1 MKVLELNNIEKIF
14 FGFLDISKALGISP
28 ESARVTAHRYI
39 KNGILVR
46 IKPNIF
52 VLAEKWKYF
61 SIENRF
67 EAANLLQVPSYVSLT
82 TALEYYGNTTQI
94 QRNYIECIS
103 IKRTLSKEIKKV
115 TFRYSKL
122 SEKLYFAFEKK
133 DGFYIAL
140 PEKALLD
147 SVYLTSLGRYSLDKA
162 AISLTGINQEILTNI
177 SEVYPDKTKK
187 MLRSYGFINQA

>member
-1 MKVLELNNIEKIF
+1 MKLLKLYNIEKPF
-14 FGFLDISKALGISP
+14 FSFWDISRELGISP
-28 ESARVTAHRYI
+28 DSARVAAHRYI

-52 VLAEKWKYF
+52 VLAERWKYF
-61 SIENRF
+61 SVENRF

-82 TALEYYGNTTQI
+82 SALEYYGNTTQI

-103 IKRTLSKEIKKV
+103 IKRTLLKEIKEV

-122 SEKLYFAFEKK
+122 SEKLYCAFEKR

-147 SVYLTSLGRYSLDKA
+147 SVYLTSLGRYSLDIP

-177 SEVYPDKTKK
+177 SEIYPDRTKK
-187 MLRSYGFINQA
+187 MLRTYGFISQT

>member
-1 MKVLELNNIEKIF
+1 MKFLKLYNIEKPF
-14 FGFLDISKALGISP
+14 FSFWDISRELVISP
-28 ESARVTAHRYI
+28 DSARVAAHRYI

-52 VLAEKWKYF
+52 VLAERWKYF
-61 SIENRF
+61 SVENRF

-103 IKRTLSKEIKKV
+103 IKRTLLKEIKEV

-122 SEKLYFAFEKK
+122 SEKLYFAFKK
-133 DGFYIAL
+133 RDGFYIAL

-147 SVYLTSLGRYSLDKA
+147 SVYLTSLGRYSLDIP

-177 SEVYPDKTKK
+177 SEIYPDRTKK
-187 MLRSYGFINQA
+187 MLRTYGFISQT